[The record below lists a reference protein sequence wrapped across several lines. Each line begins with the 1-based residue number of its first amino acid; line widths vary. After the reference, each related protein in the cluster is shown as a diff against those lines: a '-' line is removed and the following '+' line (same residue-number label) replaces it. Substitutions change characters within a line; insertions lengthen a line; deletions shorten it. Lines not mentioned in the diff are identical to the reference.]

1 MRLFA
6 ALFFA
11 MVVPAQ
17 AQYPDRAIHIIVP
30 FPAGGPTD
38 VLTRVVAQK
47 LGDRWSKPVVVDNK
61 PGAGGAI
68 GSAAVAKSTPDGYTL
83 LMGTSST
90 HSVGPALQDLPYDA
104 EKDFIP
110 VVNVG
115 SAANVLIV
123 SPALGV
129 SDVRALIALARAR
142 PGQLN
147 YASSGNGTVTH
158 LSGELFKLL
167 TGVQMQHVPYK
178 GTGLAIPDIARG
190 EVALIFDN
198 IVTGLQHART
208 GSVRLLAVCTEQRS
222 SLVPDVP
229 TMAEAGVPGYESS
242 AWFGL
247 LAPAGLPPATVAR
260 INAEVGAAL
269 AAPDVRERFAAAGA
283 ETVGGTPES
292 FAQRIHAER
301 EKWARVAKAANI
313 R

>member
-1 MRLFA
+1 
-6 ALFFA
+6 
-11 MVVPAQ
+11 
-17 AQYPDRAIHIIVP
+17 
-30 FPAGGPTD
+30 
-38 VLTRVVAQK
+38 
-47 LGDRWSKPVVVDNK
+47 
-61 PGAGGAI
+61 
-68 GSAAVAKSTPDGYTL
+68 
-83 LMGTSST
+83 MGTSST
-90 HSVGPALQDLPYDA
+90 HSVGPALQQVPYDA
-104 EKDFIP
+104 EKDFVP

-129 SDVRALIALARAR
+129 SDVRGLIALAKAKT
-142 PGQLN
+142 GQLN

-208 GSVRLLAVCTEQRS
+208 GNVRLLAVCTDQRS

-247 LAPAGLPPATVAR
+247 FAPAGLPAQLLAKV
-260 INAEVGAAL
+260 NADVVAAL
-269 AAPDVRERFAAAGA
+269 ADADVRARFNAAGA

-292 FAQRIHAER
+292 FTQRIRAER

>member
-1 MRLFA
+1 MRLLFA
-6 ALFFA
+6 ILLAVA
-11 MVVPAQ
+11 MPAR
-17 AQYPDRAIHIIVP
+17 AQYPDRAVHIVVP

-47 LGDRWSKPVVVDNK
+47 LGDRWSKPVIVDNK

-68 GSAAVAKSTPDGYTL
+68 GTEFVAKSAADGYTL

-90 HSVGPALQDLPYDA
+90 HSVGPALQHVPYDA
-104 EKDFIP
+104 EKDFVP

-129 SDVRALIALARAR
+129 SDVRGLIALAKTRA
-142 PGQLN
+142 GQLN

-167 TGVQMQHVPYK
+167 ASVQMQHVPYK

-208 GSVRLLAVCTEQRS
+208 GNVRLLAVCTEQRS
-222 SLVPDVP
+222 PLVPDVP

-247 LAPAGLPPATVAR
+247 FAPRGLPAPLIAKL
-260 INAEVGAAL
+260 NAEVAAAL
-269 AAPDVRERFAAAGA
+269 ADADLRARFNAAGA

-292 FAQRIHAER
+292 FAQRIRAER

>member
-1 MRLFA
+1 MRLLA
-6 ALFFA
+6 ALLLFIVMPA
-11 MVVPAQ
+11 M
-17 AQYPDRAIHIIVP
+17 AQYPERAVHIVVP

-47 LGDRWSKPVVVDNK
+47 LGDLWSKPVVVDNK

-68 GSAAVAKSTPDGYTL
+68 GSEFVAKSAPDGYTL

-90 HSVGPALQDLPYDA
+90 HSVGPALQNVPYDA
-104 EKDFIP
+104 EKDFVP

-123 SPALGV
+123 APALGV
-129 SDVRALIALARAR
+129 TDLRALIALAKAK

-167 TGVQMQHVPYK
+167 AGVQMQHVPYK

-208 GSVRLLAVCTEQRS
+208 GNVRLLAVCTEQRS
-222 SLVPDVP
+222 ALIPDVP
-229 TMAEAGVPGYESS
+229 TMVEAGVPGYESS

-247 LAPAGLPPATVAR
+247 FAPPGLAAPLIAKV
-260 INAEVGAAL
+260 NADVTSAL
-269 AAPDVRERFAAAGA
+269 AAADVRQRFVAAGA
-283 ETVGGTPES
+283 ETVGGTPEA
-292 FAQRIHAER
+292 FAQRIRAER
-301 EKWARVAKAANI
+301 EKWARVVKAANI
-313 R
+313 Q

>member
-1 MRLFA
+1 MRLLFA
-6 ALFFA
+6 ILLAVA
-11 MVVPAQ
+11 VPAK
-17 AQYPDRAIHIIVP
+17 AQYPDRAVHIVVP
-30 FPAGGPTD
+30 FPPGGATD
-38 VLTRVVAQK
+38 VLTRVVALK

-61 PGAGGAI
+61 PGAGGTI
-68 GSAAVAKSTPDGYTL
+68 GSEFVAKSAPDGYTL

-90 HSVGPALQDLPYDA
+90 HSVGPALQNVPYDA
-104 EKDFIP
+104 EKDFVP
-110 VVNVG
+110 LVTVG

-129 SDVRALIALARAR
+129 SDVRALIALAKAKPR
-142 PGQLN
+142 QLN
-147 YASSGNGTVTH
+147 YASSGNGTVSH
-158 LSGELFKLL
+158 LSGELFKLVA
-167 TGVQMQHVPYK
+167 GVDLQHVPYK

-198 IVTGLQHART
+198 IITGLQQART

-222 SLVPDVP
+222 SLIPDVP

-247 LAPAGLPPATVAR
+247 FAPAGLPAPLVAKV
-260 INAEVGAAL
+260 NA
-269 AAPDVRERFAAAGA
+269 DVIASLGDADVQARFSAAGA

-292 FAQRIHAER
+292 FRHRIRAER
-301 EKWARVAKAANI
+301 EKWARVVKAANI

>member
-1 MRLFA
+1 MRLLTAIF
-6 ALFFA
+6 L
-11 MVVPAQ
+11 VVGLPAQ
-17 AQYPDRAIHIIVP
+17 AQYPDRAVHIVVP

-47 LGDRWSKPVVVDNK
+47 LGDRWSKPLVVDNK
-61 PGAGGAI
+61 PGAAGAI
-68 GSAAVAKSTPDGYTL
+68 GSELVAKSAADGYTL

-90 HSVGPALQDLPYDA
+90 HSVSPVLQTLPYDA
-104 EKDFIP
+104 EKDFVP

-129 SDVRALIALARAR
+129 NDVRSLIALAKAK

-167 TGVQMQHVPYK
+167 AGVQMQHVPYK

-190 EVALIFDN
+190 EVALIFDS
-198 IVTGLQHART
+198 IITGLQHARS
-208 GSVRLLAVCTEQRS
+208 GSVRLLAVCTEERS

-247 LAPAGLPPATVAR
+247 FAPAGLPAPLVAKV
-260 INAEVGAAL
+260 NADVIAAL
-269 AAPDVRERFAAAGA
+269 ADPDVRARFAAAGA
-283 ETVGGTPES
+283 ETVGGTPQS
-292 FAQRIHAER
+292 FAQRIRAER
-301 EKWARVAKAANI
+301 EKWARVVKAANI